1 MQVLVALTRAADRVV
16 SRDDLI
22 RDCWSGRIVGDD
34 AINGAVA
41 KVRRLAHLTQEA
53 AFKIETIPRV
63 GYRLR
68 IAEVTEAPPVT
79 EPAPINEAVLPG
91 RPLFRRRV
99 LTIGAGLTVLAASL
113 LLVGRW
119 WTRSPPPLWSVERVE
134 VSIAGPLIQRWPSIS
149 PDGKM
154 IAYSAGPDITS
165 RKLYLKPIAG
175 GEPLRLTDDAYDDTS
190 PTWAPDGSQI
200 AYVAR
205 KQGEPCRLMVTA
217 VPAGPA
223 HQLGSCLLPE
233 TTQIVWARSGT
244 ALYFLDQR
252 DAKSRQRVT
261 RFDLATGRREN
272 LTPLDGDYD
281 EEEFSLSPDGH
292 WISFL
297 RADTGGHGHL
307 LLRDL
312 RTGEERVLLN
322 GTYVNTAWAQDSRT
336 IFMDSDDQGDFALWA
351 YPLETGALVR
361 ILSSPERMLR
371 LSSGPNGVLAVEL
384 GKRYATLVQRPTAD
398 NQAPQML
405 SPGRVMDLAFGISP
419 NGTIAIVS
427 EREGAMGL
435 WLLQKGA
442 SAAHKLIDLPL
453 ASARFYEPRWS
464 PDGSKIALGTTAPG
478 TAGIRVIT
486 ALGADVAYI
495 PFDGITVD
503 DPIWTEQGD
512 ALIFPGYKEN
522 GWQLWRAELS
532 KPSLLQPLPQKG
544 WVAIQARG
552 GALYGTHDDQPGVWR
567 IDGTPRRI
575 TAISYG
581 EDWRHCWSV
590 TDDNIDYVVG
600 LPGVSRQILTQPL
613 AGGPS
618 HLLMNVPDYLME
630 GGMAIDAQSG
640 AVLYS
645 ALQSQENDIEI
656 LHLARH

>member
-1 MQVLVALTRAADRVV
+1 MQVLVALVRGTDRVI

-41 KVRRLAHLTQEA
+41 KVRRLANLTAEA
-53 AFKIETIPRV
+53 SFKIETIPRV

-68 IAEVTEAPPVT
+68 IAEVAEA
-79 EPAPINEAVLPG
+79 APMNEAVLQG
-91 RPLFRRRV
+91 RPAFQRRV
-99 LTIGAGLTVLAASL
+99 LTIGAGLTILAACL
-113 LLVGRW
+113 FLIGRW
-119 WTRSPPPLWSVERVE
+119 WIRSPQPLWSVERAE
-134 VSIAGPLIQRWPSIS
+134 VSIAGPLIQRWPAIS

-190 PTWAPDGSQI
+190 PTWSPDGSQI

-223 HQLGSCLLPE
+223 HQLGSCLSSTE
-233 TTQIVWARSGT
+233 TAFAWARSGRE
-244 ALYFLDQR
+244 LFFLDR
-252 DAKSRQRVT
+252 LYSKSRQRVL
-261 RFDLATGRREN
+261 RFDLASGSRES

-281 EEEFSLSPDGH
+281 EGEFSLSPDGH
-292 WISFL
+292 WISFV

-312 RTGEERVLLN
+312 RTGEERILLDN
-322 GTYVNTAWAQDSRT
+322 ADANTAWAQDSQT
-336 IFMDSDDQGDFALWA
+336 IFVDSDDQGDFALWA
-351 YPLETGALVR
+351 YPVDTGTPVR

-371 LSSGPNGVLAVEL
+371 LSSGPNGLLAVEL
-384 GKRYATLVQRPTAD
+384 AKLYATLAQRQTGD
-398 NQAPQML
+398 NQPKQLL
-405 SPGRVMDLAFGISP
+405 SPGRVTDFAFKIGST
-419 NGTIAIVS
+419 GTIAIVS
-427 EREGAMGL
+427 EREGALGL

-464 PDGSKIALGTTAPG
+464 PDGSKIALASTAPG
-478 TAGIRVIT
+478 TAGIRIIT

-495 PFDGITVD
+495 PFAGITVD
-503 DPIWTEQGD
+503 DPVWTEQGD
-512 ALIFPGYKEN
+512 AVIFPGYKEN

-544 WVAIQARG
+544 WVAIQAKG
-552 GALYGTHDDQPGVWR
+552 GALYGTHDNEPGVWR
-567 IDGTPRRI
+567 IDGTPRQI
-575 TAISYG
+575 TTISYG
-581 EDWRHCWSV
+581 ELWRHCWAV
-590 TDDNIDYVVG
+590 TDDSIDYVVG
-600 LPGVSRQILTQPL
+600 LPSVSRQIFTQPL

-618 HLLMNVPDYLME
+618 RVLINVPDYLLE
-630 GGMAIDAQSG
+630 GDMAIDPESG
-640 AVLYS
+640 AILYS